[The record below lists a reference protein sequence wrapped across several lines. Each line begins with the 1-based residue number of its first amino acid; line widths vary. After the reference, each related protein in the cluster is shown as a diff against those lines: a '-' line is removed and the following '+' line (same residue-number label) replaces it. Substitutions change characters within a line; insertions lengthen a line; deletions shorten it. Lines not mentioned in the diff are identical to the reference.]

1 MNITE
6 IPISQIVDNPH
17 QKRKYYGD
25 IKSLADS
32 ISERGLQNPISV
44 IKIKDDGY
52 VVVSG
57 HRRLRAFKNLHRKSI
72 PAIIRKESTQED
84 LAKDI
89 AIENLQ
95 REDLRPDEKGET
107 ILQLFYT
114 LPHVK
119 KDKLR
124 ALTIINQVKL
134 YDDREHI
141 GKDFNS
147 KLGFEDADLFNARK
161 LLKLVGVSPNTATQY
176 IRITHLPKS
185 IRDNVVFGDT
195 GSTRALPKGSIS
207 VKMAYELTRVKDRNV
222 QNDLFKK
229 ITKDGVKYIEA
240 KFMVDEIIASNPMI
254 GNRNGGKGTAGRR
267 VKDDQGTE
275 ELTKELFDLSSTV
288 WNFRMKLPTVCKRLD
303 KILWVA
309 SLKKMKKACLQMV
322 LNINELLNEDM
333 AIEERIEFVNT
344 DLELQIKPPGRPGEK
359 LRFSFPRDKANL
371 LKIGEGDCLQLD
383 VTGIIRGVPA

>member
-1 MNITE
+1 MNITD
-6 IPISQIVDNPH
+6 IPISQIADNPH
-17 QKRKYYGD
+17 QKRKKYGD

-32 ISERGLQNPISV
+32 IHERGLQNPISV

-52 VVVSG
+52 IVVSG
-57 HRRLRAFKNLHRKSI
+57 HRRLRAFKNLRRKSI
-72 PAIIRKESTQED
+72 PAIIRKETTQED

-95 REDLRPDEKGET
+95 REDLRADEKGET

-114 LPHVK
+114 LPRVK

-124 ALTIINQVKL
+124 VLTLINQVNL
-134 YDDREHI
+134 YDTRGDI
-141 GKDFNS
+141 GKDFNG
-147 KLGFEDADLFNARK
+147 KLGFEDSDLFNARK
-161 LLKLVGVSPNTATQY
+161 LLKLVGVKGNTATQY
-176 IRITHLPKS
+176 IRITNLPKS
-185 IRDNVVFGDT
+185 IRDNIVFGDT
-195 GSTRALPKGSIS
+195 GSTKALPKGSIS
-207 VKMAYELTRVKDRNV
+207 VKTAYELTRITDRTIQKEV
-222 QNDLFKK
+222 FEK

-240 KFMVDEIIASNPMI
+240 KFMVDEIIASNPAI

-288 WNFRMKLPTVCKRLD
+288 WNFRMKLPLVCKRLD

-333 AIEERIEFVNT
+333 VIEERIEFVNM

-359 LRFSFPRDKANL
+359 LRFSFPRDKAEL
-371 LKIGEGDCLQLD
+371 LNIQEGDCLQLD
-383 VTGIIRGVPA
+383 VKGIIRGAT

>member
-1 MNITE
+1 M
-6 IPISQIVDNPH
+6 SVYQ
-17 QKRKYYGD
+17 
-25 IKSLADS
+25 
-32 ISERGLQNPISV
+32 RG

-57 HRRLRAFKNLHRKSI
+57 HRRLRAFKNLRRKTI
-72 PAIIRKESTQED
+72 PAIIRKETTQED

-114 LPHVK
+114 LPSVK

-124 ALTIINQVKL
+124 ALTLINQVKL
-134 YDDREHI
+134 YDAREHI

-147 KLGFEDADLFNARK
+147 KLGFEDSDLFNARK
-161 LLKLVGVSPNTATQY
+161 LLKLVGVKGNAATQY
-176 IRITHLPKS
+176 IRITNLPKS
-185 IRDNVVFGDT
+185 IKDNVVFGDVGGT
-195 GSTRALPKGSIS
+195 KTLPKGCIS
-207 VKMAYELTRVKDRNV
+207 VKTAYELTRVTDPTIQKE
-222 QNDLFKK
+222 LFEK
-229 ITKDGVKYIEA
+229 ITTDGVKYIEV
-240 KFMVDEIIASNPMI
+240 KFMVDEIIASNPVI

-267 VKDDQGTE
+267 AKNDQGTE

-288 WNFRMKLPTVCKRLD
+288 WNFRQKLPLVCKRLD

-309 SLKKMKKACLQMV
+309 SLKKMKKACLQMI
-322 LNINELLNEDM
+322 LNINELLNEDL
-333 AIEERIEFVNT
+333 ATEELIEFVNM

-359 LRFSFPRDKANL
+359 LRFSFPRDKADL
-371 LKIGEGDCLQLD
+371 LEIGEGDCLQLD
-383 VTGIIRGVPA
+383 VTGIIRNRGV